1 MTPLE
6 QENDEHWLSV
16 SDLMAGLMMVFLLLS
31 VVFMVN
37 AERER
42 STVTDVAV
50 LYERLRLELYQDL
63 LAEFE
68 GDLAAWGAELDE
80 DLTFRF
86 SREDLLFDRGETV
99 LQPQFAAILRDFFP
113 RYIRIIHRPQYR
125 EDISE
130 VRIEGHTSTAWGGV
144 TDDEAYILNMAL
156 SQART
161 RATAA
166 YVLDIEVLAD
176 VKPWIKANLT
186 ANGLSSSRLIL
197 TESGQEDEARS
208 RRVEFRVLTD
218 ADQRIEEIL
227 ERARR

>member
-6 QENDEHWLSV
+6 QENEEHWLSV
-16 SDLMAGLMMVFLLLS
+16 SDLMAGLMMVFLLIA

-42 STVTDVAV
+42 RTVTDVAL

-68 GDLAAWGAELDE
+68 PDLAEWGAELDD

-86 SREDLLFDRGETV
+86 TREDVLFDRGETT
-99 LQPQFAAILRDFFP
+99 LQPQFAEILQDFFP
-113 RYIRIIHRPQYR
+113 RYVDIIHQSQYR
-125 EDISE
+125 DDISE
-130 VRIEGHTSTAWGGV
+130 VRIEGHTSSAWGGV
-144 TDDEAYILNMAL
+144 SEDEAYILNMQL

-161 RATAA
+161 REAA
-166 YVLDIEVLAD
+166 AFLLDLDAIED
-176 VKPWIKANLT
+176 VKPWLKANLT
-186 ANGLSSSRLIL
+186 ANGLSSSRLVM
-197 TESGQEDEARS
+197 TPDGEEDEAAS
-208 RRVEFRVLTD
+208 RRVEFRVQTD

-227 ERARR
+227 DRAR

>member
-68 GDLAAWGAELDE
+68 G
-80 DLTFRF
+80 
-86 SREDLLFDRGETV
+86 
-99 LQPQFAAILRDFFP
+99 
-113 RYIRIIHRPQYR
+113 
-125 EDISE
+125 
-130 VRIEGHTSTAWGGV
+130 
-144 TDDEAYILNMAL
+144 
-156 SQART
+156 
-161 RATAA
+161 
-166 YVLDIEVLAD
+166 
-176 VKPWIKANLT
+176 
-186 ANGLSSSRLIL
+186 
-197 TESGQEDEARS
+197 
-208 RRVEFRVLTD
+208 
-218 ADQRIEEIL
+218 
-227 ERARR
+227 